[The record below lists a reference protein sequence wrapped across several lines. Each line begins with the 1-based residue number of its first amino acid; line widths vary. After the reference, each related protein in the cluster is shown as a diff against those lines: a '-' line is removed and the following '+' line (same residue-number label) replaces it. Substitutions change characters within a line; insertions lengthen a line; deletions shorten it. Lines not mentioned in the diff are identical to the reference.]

1 MSSSNPPEAVVPDL
15 NSSTVSAAAGAD
27 ANSVAMQQQE
37 QQQSAT
43 PPPILPPQEQ
53 NLSSDI
59 VMADAPEIPASAA
72 IISNPANES
81 PAVISNPANESP
93 AVISNPANESPAVIS
108 NPANESPAVVS
119 NPANAPS
126 PIPARVGTP
135 SRTTNGTDVASRA
148 PSQHPEPSSTVP
160 KEAPLH
166 GAPVRQYMNSKVTG
180 PVMDGMKVLA
190 KEQPRD
196 PLRVLG
202 EYLLQRSKEL
212 EGT

>member
-1 MSSSNPPEAVVPDL
+1 MSSSNPPEANIPDL
-15 NSSTVSAAAGAD
+15 NSSTVSAAADAD
-27 ANSVAMQQQE
+27 PNSVAMQQQE

-43 PPPILPPQEQ
+43 PLPILPPQDQ

-59 VMADAPEIPASAA
+59 VMADAPEIALEIPAAPA

-81 PAVISNPANESP
+81 PAVI
-93 AVISNPANESPAVIS
+93 
-108 NPANESPAVVS
+108 S

>member
-72 IISNPANES
+72 I
-81 PAVISNPANESP
+81 ISNPANESP